1 MSHYTLSMKNE
12 TDTILATDLVISD
25 KQMGKR
31 KDDFHWIGVKG
42 HHGQLQIIGSKPEAL
57 LPITYQAS
65 DGSILV
71 RLKSGNP
78 LLPIMKAIE
87 VQLQGK
93 YDTTDGELQPYLKEP
108 VQVNYDYT
116 MKIKAMYAVLDP
128 QRKCPGTPK
137 TGLPGQADIW
147 LQMRTESLQKG
158 TQYNV
163 LGSSW
168 APAQ

>member
-1 MSHYTLSMKNE
+1 MWCFFFSIGASTFTHILTTSNTQNMSHYTLSMKNE

-25 KQMGKR
+25 KQTGKR

-87 VQLQGK
+87 AQLQGK

-116 MKIKAMYAVLDP
+116 MKIKARYAVLDP
-128 QRKCPGTPK
+128 Q
-137 TGLPGQADIW
+137 GQQD
-147 LQMRTESLQKG
+147 LSQGNELDR
-158 TQYNV
+158 
-163 LGSSW
+163 
-168 APAQ
+168 